1 MMKAESIG
9 ITYCPISDL
18 YSALRISFQSMNE
31 RGKSMLG
38 EDHSLLHDFSEHKDK
53 IISLTKNDNNFK
65 KMADD
70 YHKLD
75 VEIRELELDKVPV
88 ADDYFNE
95 LKHKRSEL
103 KNILYSQLNS

>member
-1 MMKAESIG
+1 
-9 ITYCPISDL
+9 
-18 YSALRISFQSMNE
+18 
-31 RGKSMLG
+31 MLG

-53 IISLTKNDNNFK
+53 IISLSKNDNDFK

-75 VEIRELELDKVPV
+75 IEIRELELDKVPV
-88 ADDYFNE
+88 ADEYFNE

-103 KNILYSQLNS
+103 KDVLYLRLKA